1 MDEFVTFKAALAL
14 IASNKETDINVKA
27 IKLIDLYLNGDVDL
41 YIELNGKHGKRSF
54 PYSPLPQAYNPL
66 DDLLRLLE
74 DGKGEDALKGIEN
87 LAKKGWDS
95 NSSGEFQNLVFSAVK
110 DTYYTRVDDGE
121 QVRYTPNELIKK
133 SFISSTGGSS
143 KQQVKQSYDY
153 ECSYCSE
160 DELYK
165 LEGTFKVPL
174 DVGSYYLE
182 RIKKALFY
190 GEGDDELSERG
201 IDLPMG
207 GIGRVASLDGQIWT
221 LYCHET
227 HKSNML
233 NLKDAEPHP
242 DMIFPDINVFLLKRD
257 QVVSVDKVNSEVVK
271 RPNATKRNQ
280 DTRNQILEAALY
292 ELANNYKECLKSGV
306 VMASKVVKAFTS
318 NHKAHWPE
326 GCGIDKDT
334 GEVKSVPLSNERME
348 KLVRDAI
355 RKKN

>member
-1 MDEFVTFKAALAL
+1 MDEFVTFNAALAL
-14 IASNKETDINVKA
+14 ISSNKETDINVKA
-27 IKLIDLYLNGDVDL
+27 IELIDLYLNGDIDL
-41 YIELNGKHGKRSF
+41 YIELSGKRGKRSF

-74 DGKGEDALKGIEN
+74 DGKGEDG
-87 LAKKGWDS
+87 G
-95 NSSGEFQNLVFSAVK
+95 LVGYV
-110 DTYYTRVDDGE
+110 
-121 QVRYTPNELIKK
+121 PNELIEK
-133 SFISSTGGSS
+133 SFVSSVEGMPRHRI
-143 KQQVKQSYDY
+143 KHSYDY
-153 ECSYCSE
+153 ECSYLSE

-165 LEGTFKVPL
+165 LEGVFRVPL
-174 DVGSYYLE
+174 DEGSYYLE
-182 RIKKALFY
+182 RFKKVLFY
-190 GEGDDELSERG
+190 GEGDDELSKRG

-242 DMIFPDINVFLLKRD
+242 DIIFPDINVFLLRRD

-271 RPNATKRNQ
+271 RPNAAKRNQ

-306 VMASKVVKAFTS
+306 VMASKV
-318 NHKAHWPE
+318 
-326 GCGIDKDT
+326 
-334 GEVKSVPLSNERME
+334 
-348 KLVRDAI
+348 
-355 RKKN
+355 

>member
-1 MDEFVTFKAALAL
+1 MDEFVTFNAALAL
-14 IASNKETDINVKA
+14 ISSNKETDINVIA
-27 IKLIDLYLNGDVDL
+27 IELIDLYLNGDIDL
-41 YIELNGKHGKRSF
+41 YIELSGKRGKRSF

-74 DGKGEDALKGIEN
+74 DGKGEDG
-87 LAKKGWDS
+87 G
-95 NSSGEFQNLVFSAVK
+95 LVGYV
-110 DTYYTRVDDGE
+110 
-121 QVRYTPNELIKK
+121 PNELIEK
-133 SFISSTGGSS
+133 SFVSSVEGMPRHRI
-143 KQQVKQSYDY
+143 KHSYDY
-153 ECSYCSE
+153 ECSYLSE

-165 LEGTFKVPL
+165 LEGVFRVPM
-174 DVGSYYLE
+174 DEGSYYLE
-182 RIKKALFY
+182 RFKKVLFY

-242 DMIFPDINVFLLKRD
+242 DIIFPDINVFLLKRD

-271 RPNATKRNQ
+271 RPNAAKRNQ

-318 NHKAHWPE
+318 NHKTHWPE

>member
-1 MDEFVTFKAALAL
+1 MPRHR
-14 IASNKETDINVKA
+14 
-27 IKLIDLYLNGDVDL
+27 IK
-41 YIELNGKHGKRSF
+41 H
-54 PYSPLPQAYNPL
+54 
-66 DDLLRLLE
+66 
-74 DGKGEDALKGIEN
+74 
-87 LAKKGWDS
+87 
-95 NSSGEFQNLVFSAVK
+95 
-110 DTYYTRVDDGE
+110 
-121 QVRYTPNELIKK
+121 
-133 SFISSTGGSS
+133 
-143 KQQVKQSYDY
+143 SYDY
-153 ECSYCSE
+153 ECSYLSE

-165 LEGTFKVPL
+165 LEGVFRVPL
-174 DVGSYYLE
+174 DEGSYYLE
-182 RIKKALFY
+182 RFKKVLFY

-201 IDLPMG
+201 IDLPMS

-242 DMIFPDINVFLLKRD
+242 DIIFPDINVFLLKRD

-271 RPNATKRNQ
+271 RPNAAKRNQ

-318 NHKAHWPE
+318 NHKTHWPE

>member
-1 MDEFVTFKAALAL
+1 MDEFITFNTALAL

-27 IKLIDLYLNGDVDL
+27 IKLIDLYLNGDIDL
-41 YIELNGKHGKRSF
+41 YIELNGKRGKRSF

-74 DGKGEDALKGIEN
+74 DGKGEDALKGIDN

-95 NSSGEFQNLVFSAVK
+95 NSSGELQNLVFSAVK

-121 QVRYTPNELIKK
+121 QVSYTPNELIKK
-133 SFISSTGGSS
+133 SFISSTGRSS

-153 ECSYCSE
+153 ECSYFSE

-174 DVGSYYLE
+174 DEGRYHLE
-182 RIKKALFY
+182 RFKKALFY

-207 GIGRVASLDGQIWT
+207 GVGRVASLDGQIWM
-221 LYCHET
+221 LYSHET

-242 DMIFPDINVFLLKRD
+242 DIIFPDINVFLLKRD
-257 QVVSVDKVNSEVVK
+257 QVVSVDKVNSDVVK
-271 RPNATKRNQ
+271 RPNAAKRNQ

-306 VMASKVVKAFTS
+306 VMASKVVEAFTL
-318 NHKAHWPE
+318 NHKVHWPD
-326 GCGIDKDT
+326 GCGVDKET
-334 GEVKSVPLSNERME
+334 GRIKDVPLSNEKMIR
-348 KLVRDAI
+348 LVRGVI
-355 RKKN
+355 KKKN

>member
-1 MDEFVTFKAALAL
+1 MNEFVTFNAALAL
-14 IASNKETDINVKA
+14 ISSNKELDVDIKA
-27 IKLIDLYLNGDVDL
+27 IELIDLYLNGDIDL
-41 YIELNGKHGKRSF
+41 YIELSGKRGKRSF

-74 DGKGEDALKGIEN
+74 DGKGEDALKGIDN

-95 NSSGEFQNLVFSAVK
+95 NSSGELQSLVFSSVK
-110 DTYYTRVDDGE
+110 DAYYTWVDDGG
-121 QVRYTPNELIKK
+121 QVGYVPNELIEK
-133 SFISSTGGSS
+133 SFVSGVEGMPRHRI
-143 KQQVKQSYDY
+143 KHSYDY
-153 ECSYCSE
+153 ECSYLSE

-165 LEGTFKVPL
+165 LEGVFRVPL
-174 DVGSYYLE
+174 DEGSYYLE
-182 RIKKALFY
+182 RFKKVLFY

-201 IDLPMG
+201 IDLPIG
-207 GIGRVASLDGQIWT
+207 GVSRVASLDGQIWT
-221 LYCHET
+221 LYSHEA
-227 HKSNML
+227 HKSSMF

-242 DMIFPDINVFLLKRD
+242 DIIFPDINVFLLRRD

-271 RPNATKRNQ
+271 RPNAAKRNQ

-306 VMASKVVKAFTS
+306 VMASKVVKAFTT
-318 NHKAHWPE
+318 NHKTHWPE

-334 GEVKSVPLSNERME
+334 GGVKSVPLSSERME

>member
-1 MDEFVTFKAALAL
+1 MDEFVTFNAALAL
-14 IASNKETDINVKA
+14 ISSNKETDINVKA
-27 IKLIDLYLNGDVDL
+27 IELIDLYLNGDIDL
-41 YIELNGKHGKRSF
+41 YIELSGKRGKRSF

-74 DGKGEDALKGIEN
+74 DGKGEDG
-87 LAKKGWDS
+87 G
-95 NSSGEFQNLVFSAVK
+95 LVGYV
-110 DTYYTRVDDGE
+110 
-121 QVRYTPNELIKK
+121 PNELIEK
-133 SFISSTGGSS
+133 SFVSSVEGMPRHRI
-143 KQQVKQSYDY
+143 KHSYDY
-153 ECSYCSE
+153 ECSYLSE

-165 LEGTFKVPL
+165 LEGVFRVPL
-174 DVGSYYLE
+174 DEGSYYLE
-182 RIKKALFY
+182 RFKKVLFY

-201 IDLPMG
+201 IDLPMS

-242 DMIFPDINVFLLKRD
+242 DIIFPDINVFLLKRD

-271 RPNATKRNQ
+271 RPNAAKRNQ

-318 NHKAHWPE
+318 NHKTHWPE

>member
-1 MDEFVTFKAALAL
+1 MNEFVTFNAALAL
-14 IASNKETDINVKA
+14 ISSNKETDINVKA
-27 IKLIDLYLNGDVDL
+27 IELIDLYLNGDIDL
-41 YIELNGKHGKRSF
+41 YIELSGKRGKRSF

-74 DGKGEDALKGIEN
+74 DGKGEDG
-87 LAKKGWDS
+87 G
-95 NSSGEFQNLVFSAVK
+95 LVGYV
-110 DTYYTRVDDGE
+110 
-121 QVRYTPNELIKK
+121 PNELIEK
-133 SFISSTGGSS
+133 SFVSSVEGMPRHRI
-143 KQQVKQSYDY
+143 KHSYDY
-153 ECSYCSE
+153 ECSYLSE

-165 LEGTFKVPL
+165 LEGVFRVPL
-174 DVGSYYLE
+174 DEGSYYLE
-182 RIKKALFY
+182 RFKKVLFY

-201 IDLPMG
+201 IDLPIG
-207 GIGRVASLDGQIWT
+207 GVSRVASLDGQIWT
-221 LYCHET
+221 LYSHEA
-227 HKSNML
+227 HKSSTL
-233 NLKDAEPHP
+233 NLKDAGTHP
-242 DMIFPDINVFLLKRD
+242 DIIFPDINVFLLKRD

-271 RPNATKRNQ
+271 RPNAAKRNQ

-318 NHKAHWPE
+318 NHKTHWPE

>member
-1 MDEFVTFKAALAL
+1 MDEFVTFNAALAL
-14 IASNKETDINVKA
+14 ISSNKETDINVKA
-27 IKLIDLYLNGDVDL
+27 IELIDLYLNGDIDL
-41 YIELNGKHGKRSF
+41 YIELSGKRGKRSF

-74 DGKGEDALKGIEN
+74 DGKGEDG
-87 LAKKGWDS
+87 G
-95 NSSGEFQNLVFSAVK
+95 LVGYV
-110 DTYYTRVDDGE
+110 
-121 QVRYTPNELIKK
+121 PNELIEK
-133 SFISSTGGSS
+133 SFVSSVEGMPRHRI
-143 KQQVKQSYDY
+143 KHSYDY
-153 ECSYCSE
+153 ECSYLSE

-165 LEGTFKVPL
+165 LEGVFRVPM
-174 DVGSYYLE
+174 DEGSYYLE
-182 RIKKALFY
+182 RFKKVLFY

-242 DMIFPDINVFLLKRD
+242 DIIFPDINVFLLKRD

-271 RPNATKRNQ
+271 RPNAAKRNQ

-318 NHKAHWPE
+318 NHKTHWPE